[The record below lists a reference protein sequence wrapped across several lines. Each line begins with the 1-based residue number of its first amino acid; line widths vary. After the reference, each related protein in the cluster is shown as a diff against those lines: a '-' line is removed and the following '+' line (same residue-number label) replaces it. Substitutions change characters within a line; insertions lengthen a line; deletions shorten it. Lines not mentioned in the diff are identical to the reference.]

1 LNRAG
6 WSDLSPYL
14 ELTAGRLPS
23 PPSKAPALIKSSAS
37 QIQFSWTPTTDVG
50 GASKIDAYKIYANGN
65 TLIDTVSP
73 QTLSYAFK
81 TVTEG
86 TSYLIS
92 ISAVSIIGEGAK
104 SLDTLMWAINTPDAS
119 ALTVTNTT
127 RDSC

>member
-1 LNRAG
+1 
-6 WSDLSPYL
+6 
-14 ELTAGRLPS
+14 
-23 PPSKAPALIKSSAS
+23 
-37 QIQFSWTPTTDVG
+37 
-50 GASKIDAYKIYANGN
+50 
-65 TLIDTVSP
+65 LIDTVSP
-73 QTLSYAFK
+73 QTLSYTFT

-86 TSYLIS
+86 TRYLIS